1 VCAPAYRG
9 VLSQVPATGGVPSP
23 VSFLDKSKHDSH
35 RWPRFLPDGDHFL
48 YLAVSH
54 IGTRDPNDGVYFA
67 SLDGKENHLLM
78 RGFTE
83 AVYAAGRLLYEHDGV
98 LMAQR
103 FDPVKGAL
111 QGEAERL
118 ADDVLQDSTTW
129 KAAFDASGSALLA

>member
-1 VCAPAYRG
+1 
-9 VLSQVPATGGVPSP
+9 
-23 VSFLDKSKHDSH
+23 HN
-35 RWPRFLPDGDHFL
+35 
-48 YLAVSH
+48 
-54 IGTRDPNDGVYFA
+54 GTRDPNDGVYFA

-83 AVYAAGRLLYEHDGV
+83 AVYAAGRVLYEHDGV

-129 KAAFDASGSALLA
+129 KAAFDVSGSALLVYATGGIIPAQPMWYDRAGKELGAAGPKAFNLNAVRLS